1 LRQIKHTFRALIR
14 VNAPAPAAA
23 DSARVITERGTT
35 NMQLAGRT
43 AFVTGGGQ
51 GIGEAIVRAFVAEG
65 ARVCIADVDAERA
78 HALAN
83 DVGRGAIAVAC
94 NVAKREDVERAVVD
108 AIARLGRIDIL
119 VNNAGII
126 RPAMLH
132 KMTDEQWKAVLD
144 VHLAG
149 SFHCLQVVAPSMMSQ
164 RYGRIVNVT
173 STAGVQGTI
182 GQINYSAAKA
192 GIVGLTMSA
201 ARELAQYGITVNA
214 VAPGAATPMTET
226 IRTDPRFRDKY
237 LARIPLGRWA
247 EPAEIAPVFVF
258 FASDAASYV
267 TGQILAADGGLTIG

>member
-1 LRQIKHTFRALIR
+1 MRKR
-14 VNAPAPAAA
+14 
-23 DSARVITERGTT
+23 
-35 NMQLAGRT
+35 LAGKVCV
-43 AFVTGGGQ
+43 VTGGAQ
-51 GIGEAIVRAFVAEG
+51 GIGAAIVRAFADEG
-65 ARVCIADVDAERA
+65 AHVCVADVDGGRA
-78 HALAN
+78 QALAN
-83 DVGRGAIAVAC
+83 EVGRGAIGVAAD
-94 NVAKREDVERAVVD
+94 VAKRDDVEHAVAG

-132 KMTDEQWKAVLD
+132 KMTDEQWNAVLD

-149 SFHCLQVVAPSMMSQ
+149 AFHCLQAVAPSMMAQ
-164 RYGRIVNVT
+164 RFGRIVNVT

-267 TGQILAADGGLTIG
+267 TGQILAADGGMTIR